1 MITDEM
7 LTTYALP
14 VLLTGLMLY
23 MAFIV
28 YRLGMDSKSGK
39 WGMFVLFIGLMVGSG
54 LWTQIRCQNLYGIF
68 AGLISATR

>member
-23 MAFIV
+23 MCFIV
-28 YRLGMDSKSGK
+28 YRLGIDSKAGK
-39 WGMFVLFIGLMVGSG
+39 WGMFVLFAGLMVGVLG
-54 LWTQIRCQNLYGIF
+54 FGIKY
-68 AGLISATR
+68 AIKYYLESSLD